1 MQQQQQQ
8 YYTRRNHDDDPRSQI
23 KRQEPRHSLS
33 RISTSLR
40 LSSSSFLLLVLLLVS
55 GVRHVSVVVMALDN
69 GLGIV
74 PPMGWN
80 SWNEFHCNVSE
91 ELILSTADRIV
102 ALGLDQVGY
111 RYVNIDDC
119 WMAHQRTT
127 KDDTGELV
135 GNAKTFPHGMKY
147 IGDYL
152 HNRSLLFG
160 IYSSAGIYTCA
171 GFPASLGHEAVDAQ
185 TFANWGVDYLKYDNC
200 HVVPNNI
207 PSIDRY
213 TTMRDALN
221 ATGRPIFY
229 SLCQWGTEQSWQW
242 APAVG
247 NSWRTT
253 ADIEPDWE
261 TIKSRFWVRASSWD
275 SGITR
280 RSKSHGIP
288 FNINQYLFP
297 LFSLLLY
304 NNIYRNHSVIWNVVD
319 PGHGWIPTCSK
330 LAMGA

>member
-1 MQQQQQQ
+1 MQQRK
-8 YYTRRNHDDDPRSQI
+8 TPWNHLAAAAGGASKIQPTFLQKKI
-23 KRQEPRHSLS
+23 F
-33 RISTSLR
+33 
-40 LSSSSFLLLVLLLVS
+40 SSVSFWLLLVS
-55 GVRHVSVVVMALDN
+55 SHHVVTVVTALDN
-69 GLGIV
+69 GLGLV

-91 ELILSTADRIV
+91 ELILSTADRIL
-102 ALGLDQVGY
+102 ALGLDKAGY

-119 WMAHQRTT
+119 WMAHQRTRN
-127 KDDTGELV
+127 DGTGELV
-135 GNAKTFPHGMKY
+135 GNSKTFPHGMQY

-171 GFPASLGHEAVDAQ
+171 GYPASLGYEAIDAQ

-200 HVVPNNI
+200 HNPNNI

-229 SLCQWGTEQSWQW
+229 SLCQWGTEESWQW

-261 TIKSRFWVRASSWD
+261 TIKSRFWVR
-275 SGITR
+275 
-280 RSKSHGIP
+280 
-288 FNINQYLFP
+288 
-297 LFSLLLY
+297 LLDY
-304 NNIYRNHSVIWNVVD
+304 CTS
-319 PGHGWIPTCSK
+319 
-330 LAMGA
+330 